1 MIFKLFILFLI
12 IYYKSQRKYN
22 DGDENTALIARSCE
36 IQIQEC
42 EACDLVKIAIIK
54 YIIN

>member
-22 DGDENTALIARSCE
+22 NGDENTALIARSCE

-42 EACDLVKIAIIK
+42 EACDLVKIAITK